1 MEIDNSTPE
10 SLEREKIK
18 VTDTT
23 LYANMLSELFK
34 VSAEING

>member
-18 VTDTT
+18 VT
-23 LYANMLSELFK
+23 E
-34 VSAEING
+34 AEVIVRRCNTGFILKLNIKG